1 MSQPIILVAPIEP
14 ETLNRM
20 LQAASH
26 RLTPEDLLIPNYR
39 LSFFVAAN
47 GGRVTIPFPL
57 PAKRICTRRAP
68 LRFES
73 DYYDP
78 RLTIDVYC
86 DEKKVNPYPLAL
98 TAPFEVDFGVYYT
111 KKLRVDIVIN
121 NNTPVDATVTFQVI
135 PHIISEKL
143 YNEWYRPLIDAVFDS
158 LQELAVARRAAIAPL
173 PVLRR

>member
-1 MSQPIILVAPIEP
+1 MAEVPLIVVAPVEP

-26 RLTPEDLLIPNYR
+26 RLSPEDLAIPNFR
-39 LSFFVAAN
+39 LPVFVPA
-47 GGRVTIPFPL
+47 GGSVKIPFPL
-57 PAKRICTRRAP
+57 PPGKLCTRRAP

-78 RLTIDVYC
+78 NITIDVYC
-86 DEKKVNPYPLAL
+86 DEKKVNPYPLVL
-98 TAPFEVDFGVYYT
+98 TGPFEADFGIYYT

-121 NNTPVDATVTFQVI
+121 NKTSVDALVTFQVI

-143 YNEWYRPLIDAVFDS
+143 YNEWYRPLVDVVFDVLS
-158 LQELAVARRAAIAPL
+158 GIAARRL
-173 PVLRR
+173 PVSIRR